1 MSEFNGSP
9 AMKGLSA
16 DVISQLMAN
25 SRSKN
30 TYGPKLVE
38 FVESDEAAINPAEVW
53 PIEFGKKESST
64 LYQGFLGAVK
74 KADLAEQVMVKQSD
88 GTVIL
93 LHKERVNLLLA
104 EQLEQ
109 DATA

>member
-1 MSEFNGSP
+1 MSDSNGVP

-16 DVISQLMAN
+16 DIIGQLMAN

-53 PIEFGKKESST
+53 PIEFGKKEAST
-64 LYQGFLGAVK
+64 LYQGFLGAAK
-74 KADLAEQVMVKQSD
+74 KANLTDQIMVKQSD
-88 GTVIL
+88 GTVII

-104 EQLEQ
+104 EQLE
-109 DATA
+109 AETA